1 MTLVRFQ
8 PAPFKNLV
16 NDFWN
21 LPADGTVS
29 TQPVVNILETAS
41 GFRIDIAAPGL
52 SKDDFQIKV
61 EKNVLSVSTQK
72 ETMHTQEGTTYH
84 RREFAYGA
92 FERSFRI
99 PETIDTD
106 NIAANFTNGIL
117 SVNLVKKPE
126 AQPLVKTITIA

>member
-8 PAPFKNLV
+8 PAPFKGLL

-21 LPADGTVS
+21 LPADS
-29 TQPVVNILETAS
+29 SASSQPVVNILETAS

-61 EKNVLSVSTQK
+61 EKNILTVLTQK
-72 ETMHTQEGTTYH
+72 ETARTEEGTTYH
-84 RREFAYGA
+84 RREFSYGA
-92 FERSFRI
+92 FERSFRL

-106 NIAANFTNGIL
+106 NIAAVFTNGIL
-117 SVNLVKKPE
+117 SVSLVRKPE
-126 AQPLVKTITIA
+126 AQPVVKTISIG